1 MSYSCIDCRND
12 NCLIKKNIEHIEAFD
27 AQLIQQKH
35 TVQCKK
41 GAQFIMEGAPVNG
54 LYFVYKGT
62 VKVLKTGYNGKEQ
75 ILRLSKEG
83 EIIGHR
89 GFGTGE
95 TYQIGGTALE
105 DTILCNFSKS
115 MLATVLQNVPKVAY
129 EFMIF
134 YAQELNRSE
143 TKVKTMSQMTVRE
156 KVIDMLFYLFR
167 KFGNPLNN
175 TIELELSRK
184 ELADYAGTSDE
195 QVIRILSAL
204 KKEKLIYTK
213 SKTITILNFEK
224 LKKEIAEHHFFLD
237 S

>member
-1 MSYSCIDCRND
+1 MSYNCHDCLNE
-12 NCLIKKNIEHIEAFD
+12 NCLIKKNIKPIEASD
-27 AQLIQQKH
+27 PSLLLQKH

-54 LYFVYKGT
+54 LYFIYKGI
-62 VKVLKTGYNGKEQ
+62 VKVIKTGYNGKEQ

-89 GFGTGE
+89 GFGTSE
-95 TYQIGGTALE
+95 TYKIGATALE
-105 DTILCNFSKS
+105 ETVLCNFSKG
-115 MLATVLQNVPKVAY
+115 MLATVLQNIPKITY
-129 EFMIF
+129 DFMLF

-156 KVIDMLFYLFR
+156 KVIDMLLYLFR

-175 TIELELSRK
+175 TIELALSRK

-204 KKEKLIYTK
+204 KKEKLINTK
-213 SKTITILNFEK
+213 TKTITILSFEK
-224 LKKEIAEHHFFLD
+224 LKKEITEHHFFLD